1 MEHSSEECIFCKIV
15 RGEIPADIIYQDD
28 LVMAFR
34 DIQPAAPKH
43 VLIIPRKHIASFED
57 FSGDDGEIAS
67 RIMLAAPKVAEKI
80 GLTDTGYRF
89 VFNNGPD
96 ALQSVGHIHGHL
108 VGGIRMG
115 WPPFPGG
122 EQAHG

>member
-1 MEHSSEECIFCKIV
+1 MEHNSETCIFCKIV

-34 DIQPAAPKH
+34 DIQPAAPEH
-43 VLIIPRKHIASFED
+43 VLIIPRKHIASFEE
-57 FSGDDGEIAS
+57 FSGEDVEIAA
-67 RIMLAAPKVAEKI
+67 RIMLTAPKVAGKLGITE
-80 GLTDTGYRF
+80 TGYRF
-89 VFNNGPD
+89 VFNDGPD

-108 VGGIRMG
+108 IGGTRMG